1 MTAVAPVEDRSGH
14 NTLHADA
21 HHILSAG
28 RDVIVLLGS
37 FAAIAAAISLTQAR
51 RKPQIRANDSNARQ
65 AGAPCFV
72 QKVKSAS
79 CAQRRLQ

>member
-14 NTLHADA
+14 NTLHANA

-51 RKPQIRANDSNARQ
+51 RTPQIRANDGNARQ
-65 AGAPCFV
+65 AGVPRFV
-72 QKVKSAS
+72 QKGKSAS